1 MDLEKR
7 HIVSYKAERQEHLLD
22 ACRAD
27 ATALTRAEG
36 TLVSGFGFPISSGF
50 WFLISGFEFL
60 VSSFWS
66 LVSGSWFLGSGF
78 WFLVWD
84 FGFLF
89 SGFGLRVPGFWFR
102 ALSFWFQVSGVGSW
116 GQGFA
121 SAISRL
127 VSGVGFR
134 LGLSGPRIQRGVKD
148 VCFQS

>member
-1 MDLEKR
+1 MGLEER
-7 HIVSYKAERQEHLLD
+7 RILFCKAQRQEYLLD

-36 TLVSGFGFPISSGF
+36 TLVSGLGFPISPGL

-60 VSSFWS
+60 VSSSWF

-89 SGFGLRVPGFWFR
+89 SGVGLRVPGFWF
-102 ALSFWFQVSGVGSW
+102 
-116 GQGFA
+116 
-121 SAISRL
+121 L
-127 VSGVGFR
+127 VSGF
-134 LGLSGPRIQRGVKD
+134 GP
-148 VCFQS
+148 